1 MRSRGRRSDPERC
14 RESQRPLL
22 VDRHERN
29 THRNE
34 QVAIPALI
42 ASASIKIA
50 APSMSTVASW
60 EAFSVHPGTTEGAL
74 RLPRSRARRGRGSQA
89 VTGIGASSSSIQSKA
104 PDGVLRLLA
113 RAIGE
118 PHDRERGLLTRAQVG
133 LDLDATRLET
143 DERKRDRAAEHPPD
157 RTAQPVTTLC
167 RLRHNRTTSK
177 ESRAIAAGGRF
188 IRPRGQARTALFRSL
203 RQHLGE

>member
-1 MRSRGRRSDPERC
+1 
-14 RESQRPLL
+14 
-22 VDRHERN
+22 
-29 THRNE
+29 
-34 QVAIPALI
+34 
-42 ASASIKIA
+42 
-50 APSMSTVASW
+50 MSTVASW

-133 LDLDATRLET
+133 LDLDATRLEA
-143 DERKRDRAAEHPPD
+143 DERERDRAAEHPPTV
-157 RTAQPVTTLC
+157 RPNPLQHCAAYVTTEE
-167 RLRHNRTTSK
+167 R
-177 ESRAIAAGGRF
+177 
-188 IRPRGQARTALFRSL
+188 
-203 RQHLGE
+203 